1 MGQGGRFTEIST
13 GSKSGFDFLHTAH
26 QEHSR
31 EIMDEAVLIFQWVM
45 FIAVV
50 TITSLGKAILEP
62 SKLLSNSG
70 KIYLFCNEQGNVW
83 HMSIVSLLFHLLT

>member
-26 QEHSR
+26 QEHSGG
-31 EIMDEAVLIFQWVM
+31 IMDEAVLIFQWVM

-70 KIYLFCNEQGNVW
+70 KICLFCDEQGNV
-83 HMSIVSLLFHLLT
+83 